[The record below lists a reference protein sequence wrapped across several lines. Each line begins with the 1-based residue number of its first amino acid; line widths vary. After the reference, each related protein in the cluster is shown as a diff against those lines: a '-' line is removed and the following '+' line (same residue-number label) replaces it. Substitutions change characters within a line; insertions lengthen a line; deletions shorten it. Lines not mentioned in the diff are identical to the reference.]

1 MPKLNKYSCRNITQH
16 TEPEEIEAAYPELA
30 AQFCAEG
37 TQASAGDKIAVGGLV
52 YWVEV
57 QYVIRQQ

>member
-1 MPKLNKYSCRNITQH
+1 MPKLNKYTCSNLTQA
-16 TEPEEIEAAYPELA
+16 TEPEEYQAAYPELA
-30 AQFCAEG
+30 AQFCAEK
-37 TQASAGDKIAVGGLV
+37 TQARCGDQIAVGGLV